1 MAGGRPAGDRGVGVP
16 DYSFFKGSRYGVGI
30 MERDGATYL
39 RNLLRDEPNGETI
52 AESLLARIDRNEP
65 VDVPA
70 EFFAAGIGWP
80 QMIKTLRTI
89 YGVSIPQAQDMA
101 LQHSGWLRW
110 VKLRCATDR
119 SCMKQAHFSARNG
132 SLPGWLTL
140 ENGKA
145 TFIR

>member
-1 MAGGRPAGDRGVGVP
+1 MAGGWPASDRGVGVP
-16 DYSFFKGSRYGVGI
+16 DYSVFKSSRYSVGI
-30 MERDGATYL
+30 IERDGATYL

-52 AESLLARIDRNEP
+52 AESFLARIDRNEP

-101 LQHSGWLRW
+101 LRHSGWLRW

-132 SLPGWLTL
+132 LLPGWLAL